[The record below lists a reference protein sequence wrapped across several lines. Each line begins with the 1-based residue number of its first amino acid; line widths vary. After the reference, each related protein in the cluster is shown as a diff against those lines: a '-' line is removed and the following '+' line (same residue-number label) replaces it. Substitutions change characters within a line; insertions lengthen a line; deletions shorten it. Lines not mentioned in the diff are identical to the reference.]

1 MTSLKSRQFDYSKL
15 RNFISS
21 CEMFKTTIKLCQRF
35 FFHKINKNTRV
46 KPEVKCYWDDIR
58 GCDVT
63 HNGFKIL

>member
-1 MTSLKSRQFDYSKL
+1 
-15 RNFISS
+15 
-21 CEMFKTTIKLCQRF
+21 MFKTTIKLCQRF
-35 FFHKINKNTRV
+35 FFHKINKNMRV